1 MLKQRAKAFLD
12 RYTPQVRVLVESF
25 TVCQHDTLAQMSDA
39 VAGKVCITRNYS
51 SYPSYIYSFF

>member
-12 RYTPQVRVLVESF
+12 RYTPQVRVLIESF

-39 VAGKVCITRNYS
+39 VAGKARIIPRKS
-51 SYPSYIYSFF
+51 ELPE